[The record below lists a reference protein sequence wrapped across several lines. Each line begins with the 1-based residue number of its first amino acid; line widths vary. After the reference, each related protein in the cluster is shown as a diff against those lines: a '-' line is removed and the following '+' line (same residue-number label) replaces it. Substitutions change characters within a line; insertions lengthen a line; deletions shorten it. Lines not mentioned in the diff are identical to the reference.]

1 MITVLSLVV
10 AILAVFIGPLVAW
23 AVARQQIAVAAR
35 ETWMREFRENVAAFL
50 TGYAAFREHIRSH
63 TPGDPE
69 KERRLAEIND
79 VTNPSYHVIRFLIA
93 EKDPQYTAFIQT
105 LDALNNA
112 PCAPSDK
119 AADRQRELIAAAEGI
134 LRCERAAIATDPGVL
149 STLWATVGFGGGRFP
164 PALPFRRTR
173 QPRAHALVK
182 VTDHAKEQRTPR
194 GAPPPSAIE

>member
-10 AILAVFIGPLVAW
+10 AILAVFVGPLVAW

-63 TPGDPE
+63 TTGDPE
-69 KERRLAEIND
+69 KERRFAEIND

-93 EKDPQYTAFIQT
+93 EKDPQYTAFVET
-105 LDALNNA
+105 LDALSN
-112 PCAPSDK
+112 APSDK
-119 AADRQRELIAAAEGI
+119 AADRRRELIAAVEGI

-149 STLWATVGFGGGRFP
+149 RTLWAIVGFGVGSFRQPFPFGGRDN
-164 PALPFRRTR
+164 R
-173 QPRAHALVK
+173 
-182 VTDHAKEQRTPR
+182 ERTP
-194 GAPPPSAIE
+194 A